1 MYCSHCGAELSDR
14 AFLCWR
20 CGRAVQPAAS
30 VTAAPRPEQTAS
42 PGNDAPGGNDW
53 YQPDPAARPQVN
65 YGPEIVPEK
74 KRLSKRTIAIIIAA
88 AIVVVAV
95 AAVLIGVLADGRR
108 APTTAPSQGYA
119 THQELIQTYCDYF
132 GNADERGMVTLYPQA
147 LRDYL
152 AENYDCDDTA
162 SFLYDRDDWYDDY
175 GIPVTN
181 WMISDVTEY
190 DTEDYMD
197 IALDLGVPIES
208 AADVE
213 VTMTFEGEDD
223 YWIFDFDLIE
233 IDGEWFLFSVW

>member
-20 CGRAVQPAAS
+20 CGRAVQPLDS
-30 VTAAPRPEQTAS
+30 GTAAPRQEPGAS
-42 PGNDAPGGNDW
+42 PGNFAPGGNDW
-53 YQPDPAARPQVN
+53 YQPDPSPRTQVN

-95 AAVLIGVLADGRR
+95 AAILIGVLADGGRT
-108 APTTAPSQGYA
+108 PTTAPSQGYA

-132 GNADERGMVTLYPQA
+132 GNADERGMVTLDPQA

-152 AENYDCDDTA
+152 AENYDCDDA
-162 SFLYDRDDWYDDY
+162 DSFLYDRDDWYDDY

-197 IALDLGVPIES
+197 IALDLVVPIES

-213 VTMTFEGEDD
+213 VTMTFEGEDG
-223 YWIFDFDLIE
+223 YWIFDVDLIE

>member
-1 MYCSHCGAELSDR
+1 M
-14 AFLCWR
+14 
-20 CGRAVQPAAS
+20 
-30 VTAAPRPEQTAS
+30 
-42 PGNDAPGGNDW
+42 
-53 YQPDPAARPQVN
+53 N

-88 AIVVVAV
+88 AIVVAAV